1 MHQQINELELQN
13 LRHMIGAHDTCI
25 KKLETYAQQ
34 CQDPKLKEMLQK
46 DANDARANKQKL
58 MSFLQ

>member
-1 MHQQINELELQN
+1 MPQQINELELQN

-34 CQDPKLKEMLQK
+34 CSDPTLKQMFEK
-46 DANDARANKQKL
+46 DASDAKANKQKL

>member
-1 MHQQINELELQN
+1 MSHINEMELQN
-13 LRHMIGAHDTCI
+13 LRHMIGAHDTCV

-34 CQDPKLKEMLQK
+34 CQDQTLKQMLQK
-46 DANDARANKQKL
+46 DASDAKANKQKL

>member
-1 MHQQINELELQN
+1 MPQQINELELQN

-25 KKLETYAQQ
+25 RKLETYAQQ
-34 CQDPKLKEMLQK
+34 CQDPALKQMLEK
-46 DANDARANKQKL
+46 DASDARANKQKL

>member
-1 MHQQINELELQN
+1 MSHLNELELQH
-13 LRHMIGAHDTCI
+13 LRHLIGAHETCI

-34 CQDPKLKEMLQK
+34 CQDPALKQMLQA
-46 DANDARANKQKL
+46 DANDAKANKQKL